1 QRREDDADA
10 GDHLPGQDLP
20 DPQGGGGGDRAP
32 QGGDEGDHQQDPAPR
47 GVEVEGGGPD
57 ADDRVQR
64 DLGVQRG
71 EQGHDAGGGAG
82 VRAGQPAVDGH
93 RAGLDAQRHQHDA
106 ECGGDAAVLSGRPG
120 EDGEVD
126 AAGRGVDEP
135 DAGQQQGG

>member
-1 QRREDDADA
+1 QSGEPVEPVGTVGVLGGTEEHDEGADGDHVVDQVDDRPAGLRGHGQRREDDADA

-93 RAGLDAQRHQHDA
+93 RAG
-106 ECGGDAAVLSGRPG
+106 
-120 EDGEVD
+120 
-126 AAGRGVDEP
+126 
-135 DAGQQQGG
+135 